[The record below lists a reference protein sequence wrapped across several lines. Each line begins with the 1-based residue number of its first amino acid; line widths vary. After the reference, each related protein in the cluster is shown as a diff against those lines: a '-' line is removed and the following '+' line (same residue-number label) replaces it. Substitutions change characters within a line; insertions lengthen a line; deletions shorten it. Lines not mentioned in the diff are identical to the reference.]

1 MDIKFNELIK
11 NIKDKK
17 IIGVGEST
25 HGTKQMFQIRIK
37 IIKSLQKLINNKQSK
52 YKNIIVVLEEE
63 SNIVAKNKWMDGFT
77 MYHSNIFHD
86 KFLPFCKSNNIKL
99 YGCDDSL
106 DNNKRY
112 KTMANNILNISNN
125 NLKSQIIFLAF
136 NSHISKLSGK
146 DKKESNI
153 LGLGDWKIDEP
164 GKILY
169 NKLKNNYVCIGLIQQ
184 HGKTLGK
191 KEGEY
196 LWSVIPMKNTRE
208 INKLKSNTFYNNQLD
223 TYMKNNLDT
232 NIKNKNSIRVSNK
245 LISKINKKNKKHKSL
260 KKTSSNKKKLF
271 KKIEL
276 FYDIAGPIYESNIYN
291 TKHLDYFYILDNGSE
306 IKINKKFKFLY
317 K

>member
-17 IIGVGEST
+17 IIGIGEST

-37 IIKSLQKLINNKQSK
+37 IINSLQNLINIKQSK

-99 YGCDDSL
+99 FGCDDSL

-146 DKKESNI
+146 DKKESNR

-169 NKLKNNYVCIGLIQQ
+169 NKVKNNYVCIGLIQQ

-196 LWSVIPMKNTRE
+196 LWSVIPMENTKE
-208 INKLKSNTFYNNQLD
+208 INELKPNTFYKNILD
-223 TYMKNNLDT
+223 TYRKKNLNA
-232 NIKNKNSIRVSNK
+232 NIKNKLSIRTSNK
-245 LISKINKKNKKHKSL
+245 LISEKNKNKTL
-260 KKTSSNKKKLF
+260 KKSSTNIKNLS

-276 FYDIAGPIYESNIYN
+276 FYNIAGPIHESNIYN
-291 TKHLDYFYILDNGSE
+291 TKHLDYFYILDKGSE
-306 IKINKKFKFLY
+306 IKINKKFKLLY
-317 K
+317 Q